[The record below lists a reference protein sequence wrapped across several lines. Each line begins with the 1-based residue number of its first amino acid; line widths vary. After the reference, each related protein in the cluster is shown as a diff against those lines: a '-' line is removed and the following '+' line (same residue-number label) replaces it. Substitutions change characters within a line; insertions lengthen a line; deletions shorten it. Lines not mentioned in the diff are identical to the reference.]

1 MKHLYPLFF
10 LISLFLAKSLFAADW
25 IHYGDD
31 FDPDKHI
38 VSGNKCA
45 DDHWGN
51 RARLGQNFSMRDLGT
66 LTGSYSCSG
75 LKGRK
80 HNSVNRGDDFY
91 LQVQNAKGATIYEQP
106 KATYGGGST
115 SPNSGPCSWST
126 GECNSVWADTV
137 SAGEKWFVI
146 VNYFQELAY
155 NRGSPDGIT
164 LNNGK
169 NFTDPYM
176 DLAGLD
182 FTDVDLSNANFS
194 GADLSGTIFIN
205 ANLTNTI
212 FTDAELA
219 GVNLTNA
226 TLDDN
231 QLDDALFNGTTGMEA
246 ALASGVILTGT
257 VYAASMNYSDVVNN
271 DVSPAGLDLTGQDFS
286 DYDLSSLDF
295 TDAELAGGIFTNAT
309 ISDDQLDVA
318 LFNGV
323 SGVDAAIDSGAIF
336 TNTYSSYEVGQNY
349 NDVVNNDV
357 SPAGLDLTGQDFSQ
371 YDLTGLDFTDA
382 ELGGAIFTDAELAGV
397 NLTNATLDDNQLD
410 DALFNGTTGMEAA
423 LASGVI
429 FTGTVYE
436 ASVANY
442 QVSVNYSDVVNN
454 GVSPAGLDLTGQ
466 DFSQYD
472 LTGLDFTDAE
482 LGGAIFNDAII
493 TDDQLDTALFEGVSG
508 TNAALVSGATFNLT
522 STSYEVVQN
531 SNDVVKNNVSPAGLY
546 LVGANFIDDDL
557 SGKDFTG
564 ANLAD
569 ARFNRA
575 NLTGTIFTDATLT
588 GAKFNRAKLI
598 DADLS
603 GSILTGAVLN
613 RTNLAGAVFNGAT
626 ITNGMI
632 NSRRFRNA
640 NLVGVIVISD

>member
-66 LTGSYSCSG
+66 LTGYYSCSG

-115 SPNSGPCSWST
+115 SPNSGPCQWST

-164 LNNGK
+164 LKGK

-205 ANLTNTI
+205 ANLTNT
-212 FTDAELA
+212 
-219 GVNLTNA
+219 
-226 TLDDN
+226 
-231 QLDDALFNGTTGMEA
+231 
-246 ALASGVILTGT
+246 
-257 VYAASMNYSDVVNN
+257 
-271 DVSPAGLDLTGQDFS
+271 
-286 DYDLSSLDF
+286 
-295 TDAELAGGIFTNAT
+295 
-309 ISDDQLDVA
+309 
-318 LFNGV
+318 
-323 SGVDAAIDSGAIF
+323 
-336 TNTYSSYEVGQNY
+336 
-349 NDVVNNDV
+349 
-357 SPAGLDLTGQDFSQ
+357 
-371 YDLTGLDFTDA
+371 
-382 ELGGAIFTDAELAGV
+382 IFTDAELAGV

-569 ARFNRA
+569 AKFNRA
-575 NLTGTIFTDATLT
+575 NLTGAIFTDATLT
-588 GAKFNRAKLI
+588 GAQFNRAKLI

>member
-1 MKHLYPLFF
+1 MKSYKT
-10 LISLFLAKSLFAADW
+10 I
-25 IHYGDD
+25 I
-31 FDPDKHI
+31 
-38 VSGNKCA
+38 
-45 DDHWGN
+45 
-51 RARLGQNFSMRDLGT
+51 NFSLILILLNFPISFANGKSAPSSFADLAEKLMPSVVNISST
-66 LTGSYSCSG
+66 QIIKSNSNPFPFEFPPGSPFEDMFKDFNKPTERKATALGSG
-75 LKGRK
+75 FIIDKEGIVVTNNHVIQGAEDILV
-80 HNSVNRGDDFY
+80 SVNGSKEY
-91 LQVQNAKGATIYEQP
+91 KAKVLG
-106 KATYGGGST
+106 
-115 SPNSGPCSWST
+115 
-126 GECNSVWADTV
+126 
-137 SAGEKWFVI
+137 
-146 VNYFQELAY
+146 
-155 NRGSPDGIT
+155 
-164 LNNGK
+164 
-169 NFTDPYM
+169 TDPYM

-382 ELGGAIFTDAELAGV
+382 ELGGAIF
-397 NLTNATLDDNQLD
+397 
-410 DALFNGTTGMEAA
+410 
-423 LASGVI
+423 
-429 FTGTVYE
+429 
-436 ASVANY
+436 
-442 QVSVNYSDVVNN
+442 
-454 GVSPAGLDLTGQ
+454 
-466 DFSQYD
+466 
-472 LTGLDFTDAE
+472 
-482 LGGAIFNDAII
+482 NDAII